1 MQDAELKDFKKPRVS
16 WSIQSLDITESKI
29 KVYEPALNV
38 VDEVQSKD
46 VLGTQEGQ
54 DEDISHRIIG
64 GSVDYFQ
71 E

>member
-46 VLGTQEGQ
+46 VLGTQEG
-54 DEDISHRIIG
+54 
-64 GSVDYFQ
+64 
-71 E
+71 